1 MLSVEEMKEKIKDYC
16 YKHDCDCC
24 PLDPNGN
31 CYINATD
38 KEVIANY
45 CILNNAEAFTN
56 EDDTQT
62 NEVDEIKNSIHL
74 NGYIF
79 DSLTYRYQLA
89 RERQLMYEI
98 VKEGVEP
105 KIARDRFNRDMMRFG
120 QILDEAMG
128 EHD

>member
-1 MLSVEEMKEKIKDYC
+1 MSF
-16 YKHDCDCC
+16 
-24 PLDPNGN
+24 
-31 CYINATD
+31 

-45 CILNNAEAFTN
+45 CILNNTEAFTN

>member
-1 MLSVEEMKEKIKDYC
+1 MLSVEEMREKIKDYC
-16 YKHDCDCC
+16 NTTTCYYCL
-24 PLDPNGN
+24 LDSGN
-31 CYINATD
+31 HCYYDATD
-38 KEVIANY
+38 EEVIKNY
-45 CILNNAEAFTN
+45 SIINSAGGFN
-56 EDDTQT
+56 EDDSQEEVNQDKTQD
-62 NEVDEIKNSIHL
+62 NIHL

-105 KIARDRFNRDMMRFG
+105 KIARDRFNRDMMRFV
-120 QILDEAMG
+120 QILDEAIG

>member
-1 MLSVEEMKEKIKDYC
+1 MLSVKEMKKEIEKYC
-16 YKHDCDCC
+16 KNQPWCNGC
-24 PLDPNGN
+24 PLNGRLN
-31 CYINATD
+31 CFSCSSSKEIEENYKILVNANRIEED
-38 KEVIANY
+38 KIAQN
-45 CILNNAEAFTN
+45 
-56 EDDTQT
+56 
-62 NEVDEIKNSIHL
+62 HL

-105 KIARDRFNRDMMRFG
+105 KIARDRFNRDMMRFV
-120 QILDEAMG
+120 QILDEVVG